1 MKYIDN
7 YSGEIVSEE
16 KVYELATEFMQ
27 WGDIAEYVDNYGL
40 VISMLQELQRLGSP
54 LFESIWE
61 NALEDYIDDNFKE
74 FEEEEDDE

>member
-7 YSGEIVSEE
+7 YSGEVVSEE
-16 KVYELATEFMQ
+16 MVYEMATQSME
-27 WGDIAEYVDNYGL
+27 WSDIAEYADNYGL

-61 NALEDYIDDNFKE
+61 RALEIYIENN
-74 FEEEEDDE
+74 FEEVEEDDE